1 MLLIQVTTVGKEL
14 KPAIAWCFS
23 TPAALVEPDQLQL
36 SLCIFPLSGVPF
48 PPAMFALYPGQQY
61 LSVRDIQA
69 IYFIMHAIAPR
80 YINWHLHTLV
90 L

>member
-61 LSVRDIQA
+61 LSVKGYPSNVFYNA
-69 IYFIMHAIAPR
+69 CHCSKV
-80 YINWHLHTLV
+80 H
-90 L
+90 